1 MDLVPDH
8 IRHDTAFG
16 FLDKSVAAEKL
27 FNPMLVSNFESN
39 TMYKTILEELRR
51 SKSFTFSVAFV
62 SPDAIASLK
71 QPFIEFPG
79 RGRIITSTY
88 LGFNSPESFRE
99 LANLRDLGIEVLVY
113 ENGRQGF
120 HPKGFIFEQEHGTTA
135 IVGSSNLTS
144 LALKR
149 NHEWNLRFSAL
160 PGGDIVEQ
168 LSEAID
174 VQLSSSTILTDEWIR
189 RYAEQYVPPK
199 PTRPPFGVPV
209 PGTGELFQIRA
220 NAMQA
225 EALEEIAKV
234 RRSGEKKALVV
245 SATGTGKTI
254 LAALDVKAVDP
265 KRVLFVVHREQI
277 LDRAIEEFSK
287 VLNLTSA
294 DIGKFVGARKELDRR
309 FVFATVQ
316 SLGTLDK
323 LGQIPRDYFD
333 YILVDE
339 VHRAGATMHQNII
352 GYFEPDFILGI
363 TATPERT
370 DDFNV
375 YSLFDYNV
383 PYEIR
388 LQKALE
394 EDMLAPFHY
403 YGVTDFEINGEVIS
417 DASKLSTLIAPDRVN
432 HLLRAIETY
441 GHVGDKVRGL
451 MFCSRKDEAIELS
464 SLLNQRQV
472 HGRQLRTRTL
482 TGDDPVPVREA
493 VVSQLESG
501 ELDYIITVDVF
512 NEGIDIRT
520 VNQVVMLRQTQSS
533 IIFTQQLG
541 RGLRKAAGKSHL
553 IVIDFIG
560 NYSNNFLVPIALFG
574 DSSLNKD
581 SIRKKMIEAQDV
593 GAVSG
598 LSSINFDAIA
608 KERIFKSI
616 ATTRLDSLKN
626 LKQSFRDLHT
636 RLGRPPLLIDYAR
649 FDVVDPVVIAGARGN
664 YWNLLNSFKIVNEVP
679 TPDEDQ
685 ALTFISS
692 EFLNGKRPH
701 ELLLLRYLL
710 DTRSFVSEIGL
721 RHLLES
727 AGASS
732 EETTISSLERV
743 FNLEFFTEGDQRK
756 YGLPV
761 LEWSEERISFT
772 NEFAR
777 SLDENSM
784 FSAHVKDVV
793 DTGLFLSRHR
803 YQWDKKLEVGKKYS
817 RKDVCRL
824 LNWKSDQKGTM
835 YGYKVD
841 AYSHSCPIFVTYH
854 KDDEVSASTSYEDSF
869 LSESTLRWFTRSK
882 RTLQSKEVQ
891 AIVENHV
898 PLYLFAK
905 KDDAEGTDFYY
916 LGRATSSRP
925 EQTKMPGDGG
935 KSLDVVTMDLNLE
948 SPLEL
953 ALYDY
958 LTTGPALSDEPLD
971 QRPTSG
977 SGFER
982 TGKQG
987 ERFIGEE
994 LPTTLF

>member
-1 MDLVPDH
+1 
-8 IRHDTAFG
+8 
-16 FLDKSVAAEKL
+16 
-27 FNPMLVSNFESN
+27 
-39 TMYKTILEELRR
+39 MYKTILEELRR

-71 QPFIEFPG
+71 QPLIEFAG

-88 LGFNSPESFRE
+88 LGFNSPASFRE
-99 LANLRDLGIEVLVY
+99 LANLREIGVEVLVY

-189 RYAEQYVPPK
+189 RYEEQYVPPK
-199 PTRPPFGVPV
+199 RMRRPSGVPV
-209 PGTGELFQIRA
+209 PGTGELFQIHA

-277 LDRAIEEFSK
+277 LDRAIEELSK

-323 LGQIPRDYFD
+323 FGQIPRDYFD

-432 HLLRAIETY
+432 HLLKAIETY

-451 MFCSRKDEAIELS
+451 IFCSRKDEAIELS

-482 TGDDPVPVREA
+482 TGEDSVAVREA
-493 VVSQLESG
+493 VVRQLESG
-501 ELDYIITVDVF
+501 GLDYIITVDVF

-541 RGLRKAAGKSHL
+541 RGLRKAVGKSHL

-560 NYSNNFLVPIALFG
+560 NYANNFLVPIALFG
-574 DSSLNKD
+574 DSSLSKD

-593 GAVSG
+593 GSVSG

-649 FDVVDPVVIAGARGN
+649 FDVVDPVVIAAARGN

-679 TPDEDQ
+679 TPAEDQ
-685 ALTFISS
+685 ALKFISS

-710 DTRSFVSEIGL
+710 DTRSFVSKIGL

-727 AGASS
+727 AEASS
-732 EETTISSLERV
+732 DETTIASLERV
-743 FNLEFFTEGDQRK
+743 FNLEFFTEGDQKK
-756 YGLPV
+756 YGSPV
-761 LEWSEERISFT
+761 LEWNQERISFT
-772 NEFAR
+772 SDFAR
-777 SLDENSM
+777 SLDENPM

-841 AYSHSCPIFVTYH
+841 VYSHSCPIFVTYH

-916 LGRATSSRP
+916 LGQAKSSRP

-935 KSLDVVTMDLNLE
+935 RNLDVVTMDLTLD
-948 SPLEL
+948 SPIDLP
-953 ALYDY
+953 LYEY
-958 LTTGPALSDEPLD
+958 LTTGPALSDETQGSQPTVGPED
-971 QRPTSG
+971 QS
-977 SGFER
+977 S
-982 TGKQG
+982 KMQG
-987 ERFIGEE
+987 EKVIDDG
-994 LPTTLF
+994 PSNTLF

>member
-1 MDLVPDH
+1 MATVPEH
-8 IRHDTAFG
+8 IQRDTAFG
-16 FLDKSVAAEKL
+16 FLDRSSPAEKL

-39 TMYKTILEELRR
+39 TMHKALLEELRR
-51 SKSFTFSVAFV
+51 SKTFTFSVAFV
-62 SPDAIASLK
+62 SSDAIASLK
-71 QPFIEFPG
+71 QPLIEFAG
-79 RGRIITSTY
+79 KGRIITSTY

-99 LANLRDLGIEVLVY
+99 LANLRDIGVEVYVF
-113 ENGRQGF
+113 ENEQQGF

-144 LALKR
+144 RALKR

-160 PGGDIVEQ
+160 PGGDIV
-168 LSEAID
+168 D
-174 VQLSSSTILTDEWIR
+174 QLSSAIETQLESSTLLSDEWIR
-189 RYAEQYVPPK
+189 EYEATYVPPQA
-199 PTRPPFGVPV
+199 RPETGGIELPNRGPGRQIVP
-209 PGTGELFQIRA
+209 

-234 RRSGEKKALVV
+234 RAAGEDKALVV

-254 LAALDVKAVDP
+254 LAALDVKAVGP
-265 KRVLFVVHREQI
+265 RRMLFVVHREQI

-287 VLNLTSA
+287 VLDLTSE
-294 DIGKFVGARKELDRR
+294 DVGKFVGTRRETDRR

-316 SLGTLDK
+316 SLGSAEK
-323 LGQIPRDYFD
+323 LHRIPPDYFD
-333 YILVDE
+333 YILIDE
-339 VHRAGATMHQNII
+339 VHRAGARLHQNII
-352 GYFEPDFILGI
+352 QYFKPAFLLGI

-403 YGVTDFEINGEVIS
+403 YGVTDFEIGGETIT
-417 DASKLSTLIAPDRVN
+417 DASKLGTLVAPGRIA
-432 HLLRAIETY
+432 HLIKTIERY
-441 GHVGDKVRGL
+441 GHVGDPVKGL
-451 MFCSRKDEAIELS
+451 MFCSRKDEARELAT
-464 SLLNQRQV
+464 LLNQRMV
-472 HGRQLRTRTL
+472 HGQRLRTRAL
-482 TGDDPVPVREA
+482 TGEDSVEVREQ
-493 VVSQLESG
+493 VVRQLEDG

-520 VNQVVMLRQTQSS
+520 VNQVVMLRQTKSS

-560 NYSNNFLVPIALFG
+560 NYTNNFLVPIALFG

-608 KERIFKSI
+608 KERIFRSI

-649 FDVVDPVVIAGARGN
+649 FDVVDPVVIAGAKGN
-664 YWNLLNSFKIVNEVP
+664 YWNLLNSFNVGEEVP
-679 TPDEDQ
+679 TPAEDK

-701 ELLLLRYLL
+701 ELLLLQHLIE
-710 DTRSFVSEIGL
+710 TRSSTSEIGL
-721 RHLLES
+721 RRILES
-727 AGASS
+727 AGASADQA
-732 EETTISSLERV
+732 TIASLERV
-743 FNLEFFTEGDQRK
+743 FNLEFFTEGDQKK
-756 YGLPV
+756 YGSPII
-761 LEWSEERISFT
+761 EWSQERIAFT
-772 NEFAR
+772 SEFGR
-777 SLDENSM
+777 SLDESPM
-784 FSAHVKDVV
+784 FSDHVKDVV

-803 YQWDKKLEVGKKYS
+803 YQWDRQLEVGKKYS

-841 AYSHSCPIFVTYH
+841 VYSNSCPIFVTYH

-869 LSESTLRWFTRSK
+869 LSENTLRWFTRSK

-891 AIVENHV
+891 AIVGNDI

-916 LGRATSSRP
+916 LGQATSSKP

-935 KSLDVVTMDLNLE
+935 KRLDVVTMNLNLE
-948 SPLEL
+948 SPIEL

-958 LTTGPALSDEPLD
+958 LTTGPALSDEEQVSQLHSEQYIDDEP
-971 QRPTSG
+971 S
-977 SGFER
+977 
-982 TGKQG
+982 
-987 ERFIGEE
+987 
-994 LPTTLF
+994 TTLF

>member
-1 MDLVPDH
+1 MDLVPDQ
-8 IRHDTAFG
+8 IRHDTSFG
-16 FLDKSVAAEKL
+16 FFDRSVAAEKL

-71 QPFIEFPG
+71 QPLIDFPG
-79 RGRIITSTY
+79 HGRIITSTY
-88 LGFNSPESFRE
+88 LGFNSPASFRE
-99 LANLRDLGIEVLVY
+99 LANLREIGIEVLVY

-168 LSEAID
+168 LSQAID
-174 VQLSSSTILTDEWIR
+174 TQLSSSTLLTDEWIR
-189 RYAEQYVPPK
+189 RYEEQYVPPQ
-199 PTRPPFGVPV
+199 TARPLSGVPM
-209 PGTGELFQIRA
+209 PGTSELSQIHP

-225 EALEEIAKV
+225 EALEEIEKV
-234 RRSGEKKALVV
+234 RQSGENKALVV

-254 LAALDVKAVDP
+254 LATLDVKAVNP

-277 LDRAIEEFSK
+277 LDRAVEEFSK
-287 VLNLTSA
+287 VLNLSSA

-316 SLGTLDK
+316 SLGTPDK
-323 LGQIPRDYFD
+323 LRQISRDYFD

-339 VHRAGATMHQNII
+339 VHRAGAAMHQNII
-352 GYFEPDFILGI
+352 GYFEPDFMLGI

-388 LQKALE
+388 LQRALE

-403 YGVTDFEINGEVIS
+403 YGVTDFEVDGEVIS
-417 DASKLSTLIAPDRVN
+417 DASKLSTLVAPDRVN
-432 HLLRAIETY
+432 HLLKAIETY
-441 GHVGDKVRGL
+441 GHAGDKVRGL
-451 MFCSRKDEAIELS
+451 MFCSRKDEAIQLS
-464 SLLNQRQV
+464 SLLNQLEV
-472 HGRQLRTRTL
+472 HGRRLRTRTL
-482 TGDDPVPVREA
+482 TGDDPVPAREA
-493 VVSQLESG
+493 VVSQLEAG

-541 RGLRKAAGKSHL
+541 RGLRKAAGKNHL

-560 NYSNNFLVPIALFG
+560 NYANNFLVPIALFG

-581 SIRKKMIEAQDV
+581 SIRKKMIEAEDM

-616 ATTRLDSLKN
+616 TTTRLDSLKN

-636 RLGRPPLLIDYAR
+636 RLGRPPQLIDYAR
-649 FDVVDPVVIAGARGN
+649 FDVVDPVVIAGAKGN
-664 YWNLLNSFKIVNEVP
+664 YWNLLNSFKIVDEVP
-679 TPDEDQ
+679 STAEDQ

-701 ELLLLRYLL
+701 ELLLLHHLL
-710 DTRSFVSEIGL
+710 DTRSSTSEIGL
-721 RHLLES
+721 RRLLES

-732 EETTISSLERV
+732 DEATIASLERV
-743 FNLEFFTEGDQRK
+743 FNLDFFTEGDQKK
-756 YGLPV
+756 YGSPI
-761 LEWSEERISFT
+761 LEWSQERISFT
-772 NEFAR
+772 SEFAR
-777 SLDENSM
+777 SLDERPM
-784 FSAHVKDVV
+784 FSDLVKDVV

-803 YQWDKKLEVGKKYS
+803 YQWDKQLEVGKKYS

-841 AYSHSCPIFVTYH
+841 VYSNSCPIFVTYH

-891 AIVENHV
+891 AIVGNQV
-898 PLYLFAK
+898 PLHLFAK

-916 LGRATSSRP
+916 LGQAKSSKP

-935 KSLDVVTMDLNLE
+935 KSLDVVTMDLSVE
-948 SPLEL
+948 SPIEL

-958 LTTGPALSDEPLD
+958 LTTGPALSDKAQDSEARADAKGEHPNV
-971 QRPTSG
+971 QSRRASG
-977 SGFER
+977 VESAA
-982 TGKQG
+982 
-987 ERFIGEE
+987 
-994 LPTTLF
+994 TLF

>member
-8 IRHDTAFG
+8 IRHDTSFG
-16 FLDKSVAAEKL
+16 FLDSSLAAEKL

-71 QPFIEFPG
+71 QPLLDFPG

-88 LGFNSPESFRE
+88 LGFNSPASFRE
-99 LANLRDLGIEVLVY
+99 LANLKDLGIEVLVY

-168 LSEAID
+168 LSLAID
-174 VQLSSSTILTDEWIR
+174 TQLSSSTLLTDEWIR
-189 RYAEQYVPPK
+189 RYEELYVPP
-199 PTRPPFGVPV
+199 PIAQPLAGVPM
-209 PGTGELFQIRA
+209 PGTSEHSQIHP

-225 EALEEIAKV
+225 EALEQIEKV
-234 RRSGEKKALVV
+234 RRSGENKALVV

-254 LAALDVKAVDP
+254 LAALDVKAVNP

-323 LGQIPRDYFD
+323 LRQIPRDYFD

-352 GYFEPDFILGI
+352 GYFEPDFMLGI

-403 YGVTDFEINGEVIS
+403 YGVTDFEVDGEVIS
-417 DASKLSTLIAPDRVN
+417 DASKLSTLVAPDRVN
-432 HLLRAIETY
+432 HLIYAIETY

-464 SLLNQRQV
+464 SLLNQREV
-472 HGRQLRTRTL
+472 HGRRLRTRTL
-482 TGDDPVPVREA
+482 TGDDPVPVRET
-493 VVSQLESG
+493 VVSQLEAG
-501 ELDYIITVDVF
+501 ALDYIITVDVF

-560 NYSNNFLVPIALFG
+560 NYANNFLVPIALFG

-636 RLGRPPLLIDYAR
+636 RLGRPPQLIDYAR

-664 YWNLLNSFKIVNEVP
+664 YWNLLNSFKVVDEAP
-679 TPDEDQ
+679 TSAEDK

-701 ELLLLRYLL
+701 ELLLLQHLL
-710 DTRSFVSEIGL
+710 NTRSSTSENGL
-721 RHLLES
+721 RRLLES
-727 AGASS
+727 AGAGAD
-732 EETTISSLERV
+732 EATIASLARV
-743 FNLEFFTEGDQRK
+743 FNLEFFTEGDQKK
-756 YGLPV
+756 YGSPI
-761 LEWSEERISFT
+761 LEWNQERISFT
-772 NEFAR
+772 SEFAR
-777 SLDENSM
+777 SLDESQM
-784 FSAHVKDVV
+784 FSDHVMDVV

-803 YQWDKKLEVGKKYS
+803 YQWDKQLVVGKKYS

-824 LNWKSDQKGTM
+824 LNWKSDQKGTI

-841 AYSHSCPIFVTYH
+841 VYSNSCPIFVTYH
-854 KDDEVSASTSYEDSF
+854 KDNEVSASTSYEDSF
-869 LSESTLRWFTRSK
+869 LSENTLRWFTRSK

-891 AIVENHV
+891 AIVGNHV

-916 LGRATSSRP
+916 LGQAMSSKP
-925 EQTKMPGDGG
+925 EQTKMPGNGG
-935 KSLDVVTMDLNLE
+935 KSLDVVTMDLSLYT
-948 SPLEL
+948 PIEL

-958 LTTGPALSDEPLD
+958 LTTGPALTDDAQDPQPTVDPEDQGRKMQSEQFIDDEP
-971 QRPTSG
+971 S
-977 SGFER
+977 
-982 TGKQG
+982 
-987 ERFIGEE
+987 
-994 LPTTLF
+994 TTLF